1 MAAEPIN
8 DRVDVSPRGSPRR
21 RWSGERLLGGFL
33 VVFFAACIVIVL
45 LATIEG
51 AEDARRRGFLVDCAK
66 HRPLEACRADWRGLS
81 EER

>member
-1 MAAEPIN
+1 
-8 DRVDVSPRGSPRR
+8 
-21 RWSGERLLGGFL
+21 